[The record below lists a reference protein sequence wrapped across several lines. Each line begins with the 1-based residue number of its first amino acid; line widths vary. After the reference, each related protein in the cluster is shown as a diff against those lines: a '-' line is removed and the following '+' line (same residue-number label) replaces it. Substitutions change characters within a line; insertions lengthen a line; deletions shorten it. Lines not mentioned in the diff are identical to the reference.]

1 MQYLVLSIEEGC
13 DPANRLYHFDLT
25 TLPHGFEGFKGCYML
40 LPFKKLVDNFDA
52 QYQLVANNKSVF
64 TFLTNNNAPRY
75 KLTRV
80 DLNYPSAWTDMIPES
95 KTDVLVSA
103 DCVNLQHLLVCYM
116 SDVKHQ
122 LQVHDLQT
130 GSLLHQLHLEIG
142 SVTETSSHRQ
152 DSEIFFSFTSFLIP
166 ETIYQCD
173 LRSADL
179 KVKVLW
185 GTVVANFNRNLFE
198 TCQVNC
204 CIKGASQ
211 QPCTALVLS
220 AETLYSLKTV
230 LYLVHSQ
237 RYCVQD
243 RIVLANMAGD
253 CMLCDG
259 YYQLHTTCI
268 YHRFL
273 CLD

>member
-1 MQYLVLSIEEGC
+1 
-13 DPANRLYHFDLT
+13 
-25 TLPHGFEGFKGCYML
+25 ML
-40 LPFKKLVDNFDA
+40 LPLKKLVHNFDA

-75 KLTRV
+75 KLMRV
-80 DLNYPSAWTDMIPES
+80 DLNYPSAWTDVILES

-103 DCVNLQHLLVCYM
+103 ACVNLQHLLVCYM

-173 LRSADL
+173 LRSEIL
-179 KVKVLW
+179 K
-185 GTVVANFNRNLFE
+185 
-198 TCQVNC
+198 
-204 CIKGASQ
+204 
-211 QPCTALVLS
+211 
-220 AETLYSLKTV
+220 
-230 LYLVHSQ
+230 
-237 RYCVQD
+237 
-243 RIVLANMAGD
+243 
-253 CMLCDG
+253 
-259 YYQLHTTCI
+259 
-268 YHRFL
+268 
-273 CLD
+273 

>member
-1 MQYLVLSIEEGC
+1 VQYLVLSIEEGC
-13 DPANRLYHFDLT
+13 DSANRLYYFDLT
-25 TLPHGFEGFKGCYML
+25 TLPHGFEGFKRSNML
-40 LPFKKLVDNFDA
+40 LPLKKLVHNFDA

-75 KLTRV
+75 KLMRV
-80 DLNYPSAWTDMIPES
+80 DLNYPSAWTDVILES

-103 DCVNLQHLLVCYM
+103 ACVNLQHLLVCYM

-173 LRSADL
+173 LRSEIL
-179 KVKVLW
+179 K
-185 GTVVANFNRNLFE
+185 
-198 TCQVNC
+198 
-204 CIKGASQ
+204 
-211 QPCTALVLS
+211 
-220 AETLYSLKTV
+220 
-230 LYLVHSQ
+230 
-237 RYCVQD
+237 
-243 RIVLANMAGD
+243 
-253 CMLCDG
+253 
-259 YYQLHTTCI
+259 
-268 YHRFL
+268 
-273 CLD
+273 

>member
-1 MQYLVLSIEEGC
+1 VQYLVLSIEEGC

-75 KLTRV
+75 KLMRV
-80 DLNYPSAWTDMIPES
+80 DLNYPSAWTDVILES

-179 KVKVLW
+179 EVKVLW
-185 GTVVANFNRNLFE
+185 ETVVANFNSNLFE

-204 CIKGASQ
+204 CIKGASK
-211 QPCTALVLS
+211 QPCTALVLCRDS
-220 AETLYSLKTV
+220 VFAKDC
-230 LYLVHSQ
+230 
-237 RYCVQD
+237 CVSSS
-243 RIVLANMAGD
+243 
-253 CMLCDG
+253 
-259 YYQLHTTCI
+259 
-268 YHRFL
+268 
-273 CLD
+273 